1 MFVTR
6 YSLEKSK
13 VRKNMKT
20 ISILVPT
27 YNEQDNVNLVYERVT
42 KVMNEQLPAYAY
54 ELVYIDNY
62 STDNTRELIRELCE
76 KDSRVKAIF
85 NARNFGYS
93 RSHFYGLTQMT
104 GDAVMLI
111 HADLQNPP
119 ELIPEFVAK
128 WEAGAKVIIGIK
140 NKSKENGFVYFVR
153 GIYYKMMKAMSEVEQ
168 IEHFTDFEL
177 LDRSFIEVL
186 RKIDDPVPYL
196 RGIVSELGFKM
207 EKIYYVQ
214 NKREHGKSYAN
225 FFKMY
230 DFAMLGIT
238 AYSKTLLRMATFI
251 GGGLAGISLVVA
263 LATFI
268 RKLLFWNSFAVGAA
282 ATTIGVFFLGAVQL
296 FFIGILGEY
305 VLSIN
310 SRVIKRP
317 LVIEEERL
325 NFSGAEGKPI

>member
-1 MFVTR
+1 
-6 YSLEKSK
+6 
-13 VRKNMKT
+13 MKT

-27 YNEQDNVNLVYERVT
+27 YNEQDNVELVYDRVT
-42 KVMNEQLPAYAY
+42 EVMTKQLPNYAY
-54 ELVYIDNY
+54 ELVFIDNG
-62 STDNTRELIRELCE
+62 SEDRTRELIRGLCA
-76 KDSRVKAIF
+76 KDKRVKAIF

-104 GDAVMLI
+104 GDAVMLV
-111 HADLQNPP
+111 HADLQNPT
-119 ELIPEFVAK
+119 ELIPEFVKK
-128 WEAGAKVIIGIK
+128 WEQGAKVIIGIK

-177 LDRSFIEVL
+177 LDQSFIEVL

-207 EKIYYVQ
+207 ERVYYTQ

-238 AYSKTLLRMATFI
+238 AYSKTLLRMATFV
-251 GGGLAGISLVVA
+251 GGGLAGISILVA
-263 LATFI
+263 IITFI
-268 RKLLFWNSFAVGAA
+268 RKLLDWNSFSLGAA

-317 LVIEEERL
+317 LVIEESRI
-325 NFSGAEGKPI
+325 NFDTDVEEK

>member
-1 MFVTR
+1 
-6 YSLEKSK
+6 
-13 VRKNMKT
+13 MKT

-27 YNEQDNVNLVYERVT
+27 YNEQDNVELVYDRVT
-42 KVMNEQLPAYAY
+42 EVMTKQLPNYAY
-54 ELVYIDNY
+54 ELVFIDNG
-62 STDNTRELIRELCE
+62 SEDRTRELIRGLCA
-76 KDSRVKAIF
+76 KDKRVKAIF

-104 GDAVMLI
+104 GDAVMLV

-119 ELIPEFVAK
+119 ELIPEFVKK
-128 WEAGAKVIIGIK
+128 WEQGAKVVIGIK

-177 LDRSFIEVL
+177 LDQSFIEVL

-207 EKIYYVQ
+207 ERVYYTQ

-238 AYSKTLLRMATFI
+238 AYSKTLLRMATFV
-251 GGGLAGISLVVA
+251 GGGLAGISILVA
-263 LATFI
+263 IITFI
-268 RKLLFWNSFAVGAA
+268 RKLLDWNSFSLGAA

-317 LVIEEERL
+317 LVIEESRI
-325 NFSGAEGKPI
+325 NFDTDVEENVRGQRN

>member
-1 MFVTR
+1 
-6 YSLEKSK
+6 
-13 VRKNMKT
+13 MKT

-27 YNEQDNVNLVYERVT
+27 YNEQDNVELVYDRVT
-42 KVMNEQLPAYAY
+42 EVMTKQLPNYAY
-54 ELVYIDNY
+54 ELVFIDNG
-62 STDNTRELIRELCE
+62 SEDRTRELIRGLCA
-76 KDSRVKAIF
+76 KDKRVKAIF

-104 GDAVMLI
+104 GDAVMLV

-119 ELIPEFVAK
+119 ELIPEFVKK
-128 WEAGAKVIIGIK
+128 WEQGAKVVIGIK

-177 LDRSFIEVL
+177 LDQSFIEVL

-207 EKIYYVQ
+207 ERVYYTQ

-238 AYSKTLLRMATFI
+238 AYSKTLLRMATFV
-251 GGGLAGISLVVA
+251 GGGLAGISILVA
-263 LATFI
+263 IITFI
-268 RKLLFWNSFAVGAA
+268 RKLLDWNSFSLGAA

-317 LVIEEERL
+317 LVIEESRI
-325 NFSGAEGKPI
+325 NFDTDVEEK

>member
-1 MFVTR
+1 
-6 YSLEKSK
+6 
-13 VRKNMKT
+13 MKT

-27 YNEQDNVNLVYERVT
+27 YNEQDNVELVYDRVT
-42 KVMNEQLPAYAY
+42 EVMTKQLPNYAY
-54 ELVYIDNY
+54 ELVFIDNG
-62 STDNTRELIRELCE
+62 SEDRTRELIRGLCA
-76 KDSRVKAIF
+76 KDKRVKAIF

-104 GDAVMLI
+104 GDAVMLV

-119 ELIPEFVAK
+119 ELIPEFVKK
-128 WEAGAKVIIGIK
+128 WEQGAKVIIGIK

-177 LDRSFIEVL
+177 LDQSFIEVL

-207 EKIYYVQ
+207 ERVYYTQ

-238 AYSKTLLRMATFI
+238 AYSKTLLRMATFV
-251 GGGLAGISLVVA
+251 GGGLAGISILVA
-263 LATFI
+263 IITFI
-268 RKLLFWNSFAVGAA
+268 RKLLDWNSFSLGAA

-317 LVIEEERL
+317 LVIEESRI
-325 NFSGAEGKPI
+325 NFDTDVEENEQE

>member
-1 MFVTR
+1 
-6 YSLEKSK
+6 
-13 VRKNMKT
+13 MKT

-27 YNEQDNVNLVYERVT
+27 YNEQDNINLVYERVT
-42 KVMNEQLPAYAY
+42 EVMNSKLSNYAY
-54 ELVYIDNY
+54 ELVYVDNC
-62 STDNTRELIRELCE
+62 STDRSRELIRALCE
-76 KDSRVKAIF
+76 KDHRVKAIF
-85 NARNFGYS
+85 NAKNFGYS

-119 ELIPEFVAK
+119 ELIPDFVKK
-128 WEAGAKVIIGIK
+128 WESGAKVIIGIK
-140 NKSKENGFVYFVR
+140 NKSRENGLVYFVR

-177 LDRSFIEVL
+177 LDQSFIEVL
-186 RKIDDPVPYL
+186 RQIDDPVPYL

-207 EKIYYVQ
+207 EKIYYTQ

-238 AYSKTLLRMATFI
+238 SYSKTLLRMATFI
-251 GGGLAGISLVVA
+251 GGGLAGVSFLVAVI
-263 LATFI
+263 TFI
-268 RKLLFWNSFAVGAA
+268 RKLMDWNSFSVGTA
-282 ATTIGVFFLGAVQL
+282 ATAIGVFFLGSVQL

-317 LVIEEERL
+317 LVIEEERI
-325 NFSGAEGKPI
+325 NFDVTEDHNE

>member
-1 MFVTR
+1 
-6 YSLEKSK
+6 
-13 VRKNMKT
+13 MKT

-27 YNEQDNVNLVYERVT
+27 YNEQDNVELVYDRVT
-42 KVMNEQLPAYAY
+42 EVMTKQLPNYAY
-54 ELVYIDNY
+54 ELVFIDNG
-62 STDNTRELIRELCE
+62 SEDRTRELIRGLCA
-76 KDSRVKAIF
+76 KDKRVKAIF

-104 GDAVMLI
+104 GDAVMLV

-119 ELIPEFVAK
+119 ELIPEFVKK
-128 WEAGAKVIIGIK
+128 WEQGAKVIIGIK

-177 LDRSFIEVL
+177 LDQSFIEVL

-207 EKIYYVQ
+207 ERVYYTQ

-238 AYSKTLLRMATFI
+238 AYSKTLLRMATFV
-251 GGGLAGISLVVA
+251 GGGLAGISILVA
-263 LATFI
+263 IITFI
-268 RKLLFWNSFAVGAA
+268 RKLLDWNSFSLGAA

-317 LVIEEERL
+317 LVIEESRI
-325 NFSGAEGKPI
+325 NFDTDVEEK